1 MESVL
6 VSSGGMHVRFPP
18 ELLQQCRAYLR
29 VDQGFCGFPLRLSQ
43 EAFPGGFP
51 MRLSLEAFPQ
61 GCPKCHCGVSRSLA

>member
-29 VDQGFCGFPLRLSQ
+29 VDQGICGIPSRLSQ
-43 EAFPGGFP
+43 EAFRRGFP
-51 MRLSLEAFPQ
+51 TRLSHRAVPRAT
-61 GCPKCHCGVSRSLA
+61 VV

>member
-29 VDQGFCGFPLRLSQ
+29 VDQGICGIPSRLSHR
-43 EAFPGGFP
+43 AVP
-51 MRLSLEAFPQ
+51 RAT
-61 GCPKCHCGVSRSLA
+61 VV